1 MKLVQTK
8 VISKPFSW
16 YRWVLLR
23 TTGNEM
29 DRMLTL
35 SMAFSIALV
44 MARVAYTGKLTYI
57 SLIWNLFL
65 GWLPYMIS
73 SWLQK
78 RPSVQARKMLFAAI
92 SFVWLLFIPNSFYIL
107 TDLFHLGEHNNV
119 PMWFDLA
126 LIISFAWVG
135 LLMGI
140 LSVRQMEKMMQRFLP
155 GKHELLFI
163 YPIMWLNALGV
174 YIGRYPRFNSW
185 DIITNPF
192 GLTAYILRMLWH
204 PIQYKYAWGMV
215 ACFSVF
221 MTLVYLTIK
230 RISKAIH

>member
-1 MKLVQTK
+1 MKTVAMKL
-8 VISKPFSW
+8 ISKPLGW
-16 YRWVLLR
+16 YRWCLFR
-23 TTGNEM
+23 ATGSEM

-35 SMAFSIALV
+35 SMAFSIALA
-44 MARVAYTGKLTYI
+44 MARVAYTGKITYV

-65 GWLPYMIS
+65 AWLPYMIS
-73 SWLQK
+73 SWMQQ
-78 RPSVQARKMLFAAI
+78 RTEVRKNNRKFAVLA
-92 SFVWLLFIPNSFYIL
+92 FVWLLFIPNSFYIL

-126 LIISFAWVG
+126 LIISFAWDG
-135 LLMGI
+135 LLLGI
-140 LSVRQMEKMMQRFLP
+140 LSVRQMEKMVQRFLP

-192 GLTAYILRMLWH
+192 GLSAYILRMLGH

>member
-1 MKLVQTK
+1 MKVLQMK
-8 VISKPFSW
+8 MPGKP
-16 YRWVLLR
+16 YRWVLFK
-23 TTGNEM
+23 TTRNEM

-35 SMAFSIALV
+35 SMGFSIALV
-44 MARVAYTGKLTYI
+44 MARIVYTGKLTFL

-65 GWLPYMIS
+65 AWLPYMVS
-73 SWLQK
+73 TWLQK
-78 RPSVQARKMLFAAI
+78 RNVVYANPLRFAVAGFI
-92 SFVWLLFIPNSFYIL
+92 WLLFIPNSFYIM
-107 TDLFHLGEHNNV
+107 TDLFHLGEYNNV
-119 PMWFDLA
+119 PNWFDLA
-126 LIISFAWVG
+126 MIISFAWDG
-135 LLMGI
+135 LLLGV

-155 GKHELLFI
+155 GMRELLFI
-163 YPIMWLNALGV
+163 YPIMWLNALGI

-185 DIITNPF
+185 DIITNPI
-192 GLTAYILRMLWH
+192 GLSTYLLRMIGH

>member
-1 MKLVQTK
+1 MKVMQMKMLG
-8 VISKPFSW
+8 KP
-16 YRWVLLR
+16 YRWVLFK
-23 TTGNEM
+23 TTSNEM

-35 SMAFSIALV
+35 SMGFSIALV
-44 MARVAYTGKLTYI
+44 MARIVYTGKLTFL

-65 GWLPYMIS
+65 AWLPYMVS
-73 SWLQK
+73 TWLQK
-78 RPSVQARKMLFAAI
+78 RNIVYTNPLRFVVVG
-92 SFVWLLFIPNSFYIL
+92 FVWLLFIPNSFYIM

-119 PMWFDLA
+119 PNWFDLA
-126 LIISFAWVG
+126 MIISFAWDG
-135 LLMGI
+135 LLLGV
-140 LSVRQMEKMMQRFLP
+140 LSVRQMEKMMQQFLP
-155 GKHELLFI
+155 GMRELFFI
-163 YPIMWLNALGV
+163 YPIMWLNALGI

-185 DIITNPF
+185 DIITNPI
-192 GLTAYILRMLWH
+192 GLSSYLLRMIGH

>member
-1 MKLVQTK
+1 MKIALMK
-8 VISKPFSW
+8 GIGKPVGW

-35 SMAFSIALV
+35 SIAFSIALV

-65 GWLPYMIS
+65 AWLPYMIS
-73 SWLQK
+73 SCLQK
-78 RPSVQARKMLFAAI
+78 RPAIQARKIQFAAI

-119 PMWFDLA
+119 PIWFDLA

-140 LSVRQMEKMMQRFLP
+140 LSVRQMEKMVQRFLP

>member
-1 MKLVQTK
+1 MKIAMMK
-8 VISKPFSW
+8 GIGKPVSW
-16 YRWVLLR
+16 CRWFVCR
-23 TTGNEM
+23 AAGSEI

-35 SMAFSIALV
+35 SMVFSIAMA
-44 MARVAYTGKLTYI
+44 MARVAHTGKLTYI

-65 GWLPYMIS
+65 AWFPYMIS
-73 SWLQK
+73 SWLQQ
-78 RPSVQARKMLFAAI
+78 RPLVQANRLQFAAI
-92 SFVWLLFIPNSFYIL
+92 SCVWLLFIPNSFYIL
-107 TDLFHLGEHNNV
+107 TDLFHLGEHTDA

-126 LIISFAWVG
+126 LIISFAWDG
-135 LLMGI
+135 LLLGV
-140 LSVRQMEKMMQRFLP
+140 LSVRQMERMTQRFMP
-155 GKHELLFI
+155 GKHELFFI

-185 DIITNPF
+185 DIITNPV
-192 GLTAYILRMLWH
+192 GLSAYILKMLWH